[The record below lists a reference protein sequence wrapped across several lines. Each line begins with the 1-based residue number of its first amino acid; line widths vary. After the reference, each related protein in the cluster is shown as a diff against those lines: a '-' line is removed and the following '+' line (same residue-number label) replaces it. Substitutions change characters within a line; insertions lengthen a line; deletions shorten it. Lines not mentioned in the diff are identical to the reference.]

1 MFRLFLIISL
11 LFTIGSCSNTR
22 QDKNNLKISSLS
34 NHLQKKG
41 KSIIL
46 VMDFGDSDYQIIEY
60 CDTILT
66 YGIGYVKNANTI
78 SNNNIVWNSS
88 YPLIRRKLAVTLLK
102 SLQCRGIEGFTI
114 CFRPSQAYCAINE
127 RLLQRDF
134 YLQPFVNV
142 IHIVGSLGKRVK
154 SFGNDE
160 IVLRPVLNHVSLRPV
175 LP

>member
-1 MFRLFLIISL
+1 MIMFRLFLIISL

-66 YGIGYVKNANTI
+66 YGIGYIKNANTI
-78 SNNNIVWNSS
+78 SNNNIQVSQVGENGAF
-88 YPLIRRKLAVTLLK
+88 PPTRNGCIH
-102 SLQCRGIEGFTI
+102 SLSMRERG
-114 CFRPSQAYCAINE
+114 
-127 RLLQRDF
+127 
-134 YLQPFVNV
+134 
-142 IHIVGSLGKRVK
+142 
-154 SFGNDE
+154 
-160 IVLRPVLNHVSLRPV
+160 
-175 LP
+175 

>member
-1 MFRLFLIISL
+1 MIMFRLFLIISL

-88 YPLIRRKLAVTLLK
+88 YPLIRRKLAVTQQETIQNAISKLKTCSYFDANIAKDHKVASGYKAFIENFPNDIQTVIKEMLLLASPLYYKNHK
-102 SLQCRGIEGFTI
+102 S
-114 CFRPSQAYCAINE
+114 
-127 RLLQRDF
+127 
-134 YLQPFVNV
+134 
-142 IHIVGSLGKRVK
+142 
-154 SFGNDE
+154 
-160 IVLRPVLNHVSLRPV
+160 
-175 LP
+175 

>member
-78 SNNNIVWNSS
+78 SNNIL
-88 YPLIRRKLAVTLLK
+88 YGIHHIPLLEGNLLLPNK
-102 SLQCRGIEGFTI
+102 KQYKMQF
-114 CFRPSQAYCAINE
+114 
-127 RLLQRDF
+127 
-134 YLQPFVNV
+134 
-142 IHIVGSLGKRVK
+142 
-154 SFGNDE
+154 
-160 IVLRPVLNHVSLRPV
+160 LN
-175 LP
+175 

>member
-1 MFRLFLIISL
+1 MIMFRLFLIISL
-11 LFTIGSCSNTR
+11 LFTTGSCSNTR

-88 YPLIRRKLAVTLLK
+88 YPLIRRKLAVTQQETIQNAISKLKTCSYFDANIAKDNVKYTLYVNYHKVASGYKAFIENFPNDIQTVIKEMLLLASPLYYKNHK
-102 SLQCRGIEGFTI
+102 S
-114 CFRPSQAYCAINE
+114 
-127 RLLQRDF
+127 
-134 YLQPFVNV
+134 
-142 IHIVGSLGKRVK
+142 
-154 SFGNDE
+154 
-160 IVLRPVLNHVSLRPV
+160 
-175 LP
+175 

>member
-66 YGIGYVKNANTI
+66 YGIGMLKMQIQYQI
-78 SNNNIVWNSS
+78 IIL
-88 YPLIRRKLAVTLLK
+88 YGIHHIPLLEGNLLLPNK
-102 SLQCRGIEGFTI
+102 KQYKMQF
-114 CFRPSQAYCAINE
+114 
-127 RLLQRDF
+127 
-134 YLQPFVNV
+134 
-142 IHIVGSLGKRVK
+142 
-154 SFGNDE
+154 
-160 IVLRPVLNHVSLRPV
+160 LN
-175 LP
+175 

>member
-66 YGIGYVKNANTI
+66 YGIGYVKIANTI

-88 YPLIRRKLAVTLLK
+88 YPLIRRKLAVTQLKNYILFICLSAVVFLLFVLFFPYI
-102 SLQCRGIEGFTI
+102 SIIFT
-114 CFRPSQAYCAINE
+114 A
-127 RLLQRDF
+127 
-134 YLQPFVNV
+134 
-142 IHIVGSLGKRVK
+142 
-154 SFGNDE
+154 
-160 IVLRPVLNHVSLRPV
+160 
-175 LP
+175 

>member
-66 YGIGYVKNANTI
+66 YGIGYVKNANEGV
-78 SNNNIVWNSS
+78 SKVQN
-88 YPLIRRKLAVTLLK
+88 YPLYK
-102 SLQCRGIEGFTI
+102 SN
-114 CFRPSQAYCAINE
+114 SQLE
-127 RLLQRDF
+127 
-134 YLQPFVNV
+134 
-142 IHIVGSLGKRVK
+142 
-154 SFGNDE
+154 
-160 IVLRPVLNHVSLRPV
+160 
-175 LP
+175 

>member
-1 MFRLFLIISL
+1 MIMFRLFLIISL

-88 YPLIRRKLAVTLLK
+88 YPLIRRKLAVTQQESTFFL
-102 SLQCRGIEGFTI
+102 
-114 CFRPSQAYCAINE
+114 
-127 RLLQRDF
+127 
-134 YLQPFVNV
+134 
-142 IHIVGSLGKRVK
+142 
-154 SFGNDE
+154 
-160 IVLRPVLNHVSLRPV
+160 
-175 LP
+175 

>member
-88 YPLIRRKLAVTLLK
+88 YPLIRRKLAVTK
-102 SLQCRGIEGFTI
+102 IETVFQESVLQIF
-114 CFRPSQAYCAINE
+114 
-127 RLLQRDF
+127 
-134 YLQPFVNV
+134 
-142 IHIVGSLGKRVK
+142 
-154 SFGNDE
+154 
-160 IVLRPVLNHVSLRPV
+160 
-175 LP
+175 